1 MIYFVVYKLALIF
14 IDLDFNIK
22 EFVGFNL
29 IFRKLIVLGFFGE
42 GLRILIITKNTDFDL
57 IENFAWK
64 SNDKLDLV
72 D

>member
-1 MIYFVVYKLALIF
+1 MIYFGVYKLALIF

-22 EFVGFNL
+22 EFVGINL
-29 IFRKLIVLGFFGE
+29 IFRKLIVLGFFGK
-42 GLRILIITKNTDFDL
+42 GLRILIMTKNTDFDL

>member
-29 IFRKLIVLGFFGE
+29 IFRKLIVLGFFGK
-42 GLRILIITKNTDFDL
+42 GLRILIMTKNTDFDL

>member
-22 EFVGFNL
+22 EFVGINL
-29 IFRKLIVLGFFGE
+29 IFRKLIVLGFFGK
-42 GLRILIITKNTDFDL
+42 GLRILIMTKNTDFDL